1 MGGIGPRKLKVMSTT
16 PFLSTLF
23 ALLVPAFTFS
33 QGEIT
38 RSEARALAGRFL
50 ETLQYDQS
58 PERQAHL
65 LAFMGRAARQA
76 ATESHAQLATDY
88 TVFKIGEAAPPHVYV
103 FAPAPIGKTW
113 YRRLKLTL
121 VREDGRLVLASRVM
135 RQWNE
140 TRIYFWQ
147 EEEPVEIAYTNKYL
161 RELRRT
167 ALRYARKTHP
177 DAARP
182 KANTK
187 VLAGDWIVDQE
198 ALYLQNGD
206 SLPQDVGRITVHQ
219 YLEKRRL
226 NIWHT
231 GTGRPSDFG
240 LDSFPGHW
248 YLKGRILLEMRD
260 RDNHYDLYLLEEIGA
275 EFVRRYSLQGGD
287 TLRQRL
293 ARYSAE
299 VLEREMAKRMGTP
312 VDWQAIEGLD
322 WVIPPQYDDI
332 EATPGAFLRVKRN
345 DRFGILDLSGSIRL
359 PADYDYV
366 TFFGA
371 DGRAAALKEGV
382 WRWVDTTGRAV
393 GYLDGEG
400 ADNYYCY
407 PFMLVRQQGK
417 AILLDSVGNLMFWS
431 DYNYIFPLNGHVLE
445 AQKIPHSG
453 LVRHDGTV
461 VLPPVYDGFSPAE
474 HEAWVYVVFQNKRGL
489 FDTKEQK
496 WILPPEFD
504 QIAVHSQLIE
514 AYRVSEPAFFDLAG
528 QPLPPPVPGALHYF
542 GNGLFK
548 VMREGQQGVDRR
560 DGSTVIPPLY
570 DEIKL
575 LDEMPLFAVSRD
587 GLWGLFDTL
596 GREILPPRYDW
607 LRPCR
612 SSLYGSSGMF
622 VIFSQNRREGLLDS
636 LGNELLPAVYNH
648 IGSYDAEVDRLP
660 VKKEGK
666 FGLIGR
672 QGREV
677 LPPKYDLLIGNH
689 EIGFVVKQD
698 DRHGLADANGAQVL
712 PLVFDELRP
721 LTKHWRDPYNPVEG
735 FLLARVGSLWGMLR
749 IPK

>member
-1 MGGIGPRKLKVMSTT
+1 MGGIGQRKLKVMSTT

-23 ALLVPAFTFS
+23 ALLLPAFTFS

-38 RSEARALAGRFL
+38 RREARALAGRFL

-65 LAFMGRAARQA
+65 LAFMDRAAQQA

-88 TVFKIGEAAPPHVYV
+88 AVFKIVEAAPPHVYV

-121 VREDGRLVLASRVM
+121 VREDGRLVLASSIKQERD
-135 RQWNE
+135 E

-147 EEEPVEIAYTNKYL
+147 DEEPVEIAYTNKYL

-167 ALRYARKTHP
+167 TLRYARKTHP
-177 DAARP
+177 DAAR
-182 KANTK
+182 ARTNTQ
-187 VLAGDWIVDQE
+187 VPAGDWIVDQE
-198 ALYLQNGD
+198 GLYLQNGD
-206 SLPQDVGRITVHQ
+206 SLPQDAGRITVHQ

-226 NIWHT
+226 NIWSI
-231 GTGRPSDFG
+231 GRPPDLG
-240 LDSFPGHW
+240 LDSFPGYW
-248 YLKGRILLEMRD
+248 YLKGRILLEMGH
-260 RDNHYDLYLLEEIGA
+260 RDNHYGIYLLEEM
-275 EFVRRYSLQGGD
+275 EKESMSRYSLQGGD

-293 ARYSAE
+293 VRYSPEILDRETAE
-299 VLEREMAKRMGTP
+299 RMETP

-332 EATPGAFLRVKRN
+332 EFTPGAFLRVKRN
-345 DRFGILDLSGSIRL
+345 DRFGILDLSGGIRL
-359 PADYDYV
+359 PTDYEYV
-366 TFFGA
+366 TLFGA

-393 GYLDGEG
+393 GYLGGEG
-400 ADNYYCY
+400 ADNRYSY
-407 PFMLVRQQGK
+407 PFMLVWQQGK
-417 AILLDSVGNLMFWS
+417 TILLDSVGNLMFWS
-431 DYNYIFPLNGHVLE
+431 DYNYIFPLNGQVLE
-445 AQKIPHSG
+445 ARKIPHSG

-474 HEAWVYVVFQNKRGL
+474 HEAWVYVDFQKKKGL

-504 QIAVHSQLIE
+504 QISVHSRMIE

-528 QPLPPPVPGALHYF
+528 RPMAPPVPGALHYF
-542 GNGLFK
+542 GNGLFE
-548 VMREGQQGVDRR
+548 VVREGKRGVDRR
-560 DGSTVIPPLY
+560 DGRTVIPPLY
-570 DEIKL
+570 DEVKI

-607 LRPCR
+607 LRPCG
-612 SSLYGSSGMF
+612 SSRYGSSGVF
-622 VIFSQNRREGLLDS
+622 VIFSQNREEGLLDS

-648 IGSYDAEVDRLP
+648 IGSYDAEADRLP
-660 VKKEGK
+660 VGK
-666 FGLIGR
+666 QGKYGLIDR
-672 QGREV
+672 KGREA

-698 DRHGLADANGAQVL
+698 DKHGLVDANGAQVL
-712 PLVFDELRP
+712 PLDFDELRS
-721 LTKHWRDPYNPVEG
+721 LTDHWRDPYNPVEG